1 MTTHQARIAR
11 ADRLAGSHP
20 NAAPLLKFYAEL
32 ARFQQPVFSELQL
45 KSQTDLRALLCHFP
59 ALIKLVSRTGTEL
72 LAKFAAD
79 NLLSADA
86 QMELLS
92 STWEGREVLD
102 PAARFFG
109 RVLVQPY
116 AEYLASRG

>member
-11 ADRLAGSHP
+11 ADHLTGSHP

-45 KSQTDLRALLCHFP
+45 KSEPDLRALLCHFP
-59 ALIKLVSRTGTEL
+59 ALIKLVSRSGTEL

-79 NLLSADA
+79 NLPNEDA
-86 QMELLS
+86 QLELLS
-92 STWEGREVLD
+92 SIWQGGEVL
-102 PAARFFG
+102 
-109 RVLVQPY
+109 
-116 AEYLASRG
+116 